1 MALVNPQDAQGRAQ
15 DRTQR
20 SPLRP
25 TRILAISLF
34 ALAFN
39 FHWAAL
45 GIILLPG
52 QVYEIVGQAQKGVAL
67 AFVLVPGAFVSL
79 FANPLFGWLS
89 DRTRGRL
96 AGWGRRRPYILLGTI
111 LNVAVLVWMASL
123 RDIFSLAVA
132 CVLVQFFSNAAQA
145 PFHALLPD
153 LVPARQYGLTSGVI
167 GLLGIAGTIGGV
179 VVSGHLVDSSLPWA
193 QYQPGLWHAYLVII
207 ALMLILMVI
216 TIVAVRERP
225 VAGAPGGQAA
235 TAGRACKG
243 GRVRLSR
250 QTSLTIVGT
259 LAALLLV
266 WGLMTLWNLQP
277 VAGLHINGSGEQVV
291 LEVVATVGI
300 LRLFDF
306 HPRRDPDFAWVLL
319 TRLVMMLGIYTI
331 QTFLEFYMKDAVG
344 VPHPEQA
351 ATSFVI
357 LVSFTSLLS
366 AFGAGWLSDHF
377 GRKRLVY
384 ISGSLMAL
392 VGVVFVLT
400 HALPIVITAGAIFGL
415 GYGAYQSVDWALVAE
430 VLPSGGTFARDMGV
444 WNIALSLP
452 QVIAPVLGGPIIDAF
467 NRMGRPVQGF
477 QILFTMA
484 IVYCILG
491 TVTVRFIRGV
501 RR

>member
-1 MALVNPQDAQGRAQ
+1 MATVNSGEDVRSPARPQDVVHRP
-15 DRTQR
+15 
-20 SPLRP
+20 PLRW
-25 TRILAISLF
+25 THILAISIF

-45 GIILLPG
+45 GIIILPG
-52 QVYEIVGQAQKGVAL
+52 QVYEIVGQAQKGGAL
-67 AFVLVPGAFVSL
+67 AVVLVPGAFVSL
-79 FANPLFGWLS
+79 FANPMFGWLS
-89 DRTRGRL
+89 DRTRGWL
-96 AGWGRRRPYILLGTI
+96 AVWGRRRPYILLGTI
-111 LNVAVLVWMASL
+111 LNVAVLIWMASL

-132 CVLVQFFSNAAQA
+132 YVLVQFFSNAAQA

-153 LVPARQYGLTSGVI
+153 IVPARQYGLTSGVI

-179 VVSGHLVDSSLPWA
+179 VVSGQLIDSSLPWA
-193 QYQPGLWHAYLVII
+193 QYQRGLWLAYLII
-207 ALMLILMVI
+207 MAIMLVLMLI

-225 VAGAPGGQAA
+225 SPGTQGEQARS
-235 TAGRACKG
+235 GRAE
-243 GRVRLSR
+243 GRTRLSR
-250 QTSLTIVGT
+250 PVSVTIVGT
-259 LAALLLV
+259 LAVLLV
-266 WGLMTLWNLQP
+266 VWGMMALWNLQP
-277 VAGLHINGSGEQVV
+277 VAGLRIDGSVQQVI
-291 LEVVATVGI
+291 LEVLATVGI

-306 HPRRDPDFAWVLL
+306 NPRRDPDFAWVLA

-331 QTFLEFYMKDAVG
+331 QTFLQFYMKDAVG

-357 LVSFTSLLS
+357 LVSFTSLAS
-366 AFGAGWLSDHF
+366 AFGAGWLSDHV

-384 ISGSLMAL
+384 ISGCMMAV
-392 VGVVFVLT
+392 VGLVFVVT

-484 IVYCILG
+484 IIYCILG
-491 TVTVRFIRGV
+491 TVTVRFIRSV